1 MKLLLD
7 HNLSP
12 RLVALL
18 GDVFAD
24 SSHVSL
30 HGLETADDA
39 AVWAFAQANG
49 YAIVTKDSDFPDL
62 SVRLGFPPK
71 IVWLRLGN
79 CTTRDVEAA
88 LRLNHSTLEEFDQ
101 DTTVGVFS
109 ILP

>member
-1 MKLLLD
+1 MKLLFD

-12 RLVALL
+12 RLVVMLS
-18 GDVFAD
+18 DVFMD

-30 HGLETADDA
+30 HGLGTADDA
-39 AVWAFAQANG
+39 TVWAFAQANG

-79 CTTRDVEAA
+79 CTTQDVAAA
-88 LRLNHSTLEEFDQ
+88 LHVNRSSLESFDL
-101 DTTVGVFS
+101 DNTAGVFT